1 MGLSPTH
8 LHFRDGPLLSR
19 LITHMANPL
28 KCDLCSKPATV
39 HLTQIVNSKIHKVDL
54 CEACAQAKGVTDPS
68 GFSLADLLLKAS
80 LNPEPGGDVRC
91 ESCGFTAQDFKKT
104 GRFGCPACYGHFQG
118 LLEPLLETMHKG
130 SEHTGKIPQRA
141 LARKSLYERLTRLE
155 TDLDQAIKAER
166 FEDAARYRDE
176 LSQARSAAT
185 RPAQDKH
192 EN

>member
-1 MGLSPTH
+1 
-8 LHFRDGPLLSR
+8 
-19 LITHMANPL
+19 MANPL
-28 KCDLCSKPATV
+28 KCDLCAKPATV

-68 GFSLADLLLKAS
+68 GFSLADLLLKVS

-104 GRFGCPACYGHFQG
+104 GRFGCPACYQHFHG

-130 SEHTGKIPQRA
+130 SEHTGKVPRRA
-141 LARKSLYERLTRLE
+141 LARISLYERLTRLE

-176 LSQARSAAT
+176 INQVKSASGPAPRLS
-185 RPAQDKH
+185 D